1 MVDDRSVTKFLA
13 EPEAQ
18 EDFELFFTDL
28 NGVLAREDVIEIT
41 REIQIGVGE
50 YTPIE
55 VRTEK

>member
-1 MVDDRSVTKFLA
+1 MDDKSATKFLA
-13 EPEAQ
+13 DPETQ
-18 EDFELFFTDL
+18 EDFQLFFTDL

-41 REIQIGVGE
+41 REMQMGVGE